1 MRQGLNMARIL
12 VLAGALSLASMGGAW
27 GLDGAAMLRL
37 KQAGV
42 SDETLAMLVREKAIE
57 TGAFSV
63 EEIVALKRGG
73 VGEETLRAVIASG
86 SFLRDRTPV
95 VYGRGLRPIRLSTV
109 EDLLAL
115 KEAGVSDE
123 VLRAVIAV
131 GRAANEQEREEARRV
146 LEGLG
151 IWIDARR

>member
-1 MRQGLNMARIL
+1 MKSGLGIAGVLM
-12 VLAGALSLASMGGAW
+12 LAGALTLASGGHAR
-27 GLDGAAMLRL
+27 GLDGAALLRL

-42 SDETLAMLVREKAIE
+42 SDETLAVLAREKAIE

-63 EEIVALKRGG
+63 EEIVALKGAG

-95 VYGRGLRPIRLSTV
+95 VYGRGVRPIRLSTV

-115 KEAGVSDE
+115 KEAGFSDE
-123 VLRAVIAV
+123 VLRAVIAA
-131 GRAANEQEREEARRV
+131 GSAKTEREREEALRV

-151 IWIDARR
+151 IWIDGRR